1 MSLNK
6 IQIPIIYHGKDS
18 LKELKKIKEQKIL
31 IVTDKVIKSLHAEL
45 ILKYLKKKECIFFD
59 NVEPNPNDLM
69 IMKGNEIAFDFNPDL
84 IIGFGGGSV
93 MDTAKMI
100 YFLYETEKN
109 SVYECNPVTSYNLG
123 QKSRL
128 ILIPTTS
135 GTGAEHTPA
144 SIITNSETGQKTT
157 IASGEIIPSTVFLD
171 SRLPLLM
178 PPKLTISTGLDALV
192 HAIEGITSKMRSD
205 FSDAMN
211 FHAIRLLTK
220 FLPQVL
226 KENEKDIFIRERLHN
241 AASIAGIGMGNSSCG
256 LAHSCGHALG
266 ALHTIQHGIA
276 VGIMLP
282 YTIEF
287 NKSKCAENYE
297 EILNCINISG
307 YNDPTSE
314 LAYFLRIFLKEIN
327 IPVLLKEII
336 SNEMD
341 WNQKLEKLISFAKKD
356 ILTPF
361 NPRFVS
367 EDEFKKIFAYAYIGK
382 PVDF

>member
-6 IQIPIIYHGKDS
+6 IKIPIIYHGKDS
-18 LKELKKIKEQKIL
+18 LKELKKLKEQKIL
-31 IVTDKVIKSLHAEL
+31 IITDKTVKNLHEEL

-59 NVEPNPNDLM
+59 DVEPNPKDTM
-69 IMKGNEIAFDFNPDL
+69 IMKGNEIALDFNPDL
-84 IIGFGGGSV
+84 IIGLGGGSV
-93 MDTAKMI
+93 MDTAKTV
-100 YFLYETEKN
+100 YFLYETEKD
-109 SVYECNPVTSYNLG
+109 SIYECNPVTSYNLG

-144 SIITNSETGQKTT
+144 SIVTNSETGQKVTV
-157 IASGEIIPSTVFLD
+157 ASNEIIPAAVFLD
-171 SRLPLLM
+171 SRLSALM
-178 PPKLTISTGLDALV
+178 PLELTISTGLDALV
-192 HAIEGITSKMRSD
+192 HAIEGITSRMRSD

-220 FLPQVL
+220 FLPQVF
-226 KENEKDIFIRERLHN
+226 KENENKNYIREKLHN

-266 ALHTIQHGIA
+266 ALHPVAHGLA

-287 NKSKCAENYE
+287 NKRKCAENYE
-297 EILNCINISG
+297 EILNCINILK
-307 YNDPTSE
+307 YNDSTSE
-314 LAYFLRIFLKEIN
+314 LVNYFRNFLKKIN

-336 SNEMD
+336 PNEKE

-361 NPRFVS
+361 NPRPVS
-367 EDEFKKIFAYAYIGK
+367 EDDFKKIFEYAYLGK
-382 PVDF
+382 SIDF

>member
-1 MSLNK
+1 
-6 IQIPIIYHGKDS
+6 
-18 LKELKKIKEQKIL
+18 
-31 IVTDKVIKSLHAEL
+31 
-45 ILKYLKKKECIFFD
+45 
-59 NVEPNPNDLM
+59 
-69 IMKGNEIAFDFNPDL
+69 NEIALDFNPDL
-84 IIGFGGGSV
+84 IIGLGGGSV
-93 MDTAKMI
+93 MDTAKMV
-100 YFLYETEKN
+100 YFLYETEKD
-109 SVYECNPVTSYNLG
+109 SIYECNPVTSYNLG

-144 SIITNSETGQKTT
+144 SIVTNSETGQKVTV
-157 IASGEIIPSTVFLD
+157 ASNEIIPAAVFLD
-171 SRLPLLM
+171 SRLSALM
-178 PPKLTISTGLDALV
+178 PLELTISTGLDALV
-192 HAIEGITSKMRSD
+192 HAIEGITSRMRSD

-220 FLPQVL
+220 FLPQVF
-226 KENEKDIFIRERLHN
+226 KENENKNYIREKLHN

-266 ALHTIQHGIA
+266 ALHPVAHGLA

-287 NKSKCAENYE
+287 NKRKCAENYE
-297 EILNCINISG
+297 EILNCINILK
-307 YNDPTSE
+307 YNDSTSE
-314 LAYFLRIFLKEIN
+314 LVNYFRNFLKKIN

-336 SNEMD
+336 PNEKE

-361 NPRFVS
+361 NPRPVS
-367 EDEFKKIFAYAYIGK
+367 EDDFKKIFEYAYLGK
-382 PVDF
+382 SIDF